1 MELNLKMLIE
11 AAASGPLVYSDQPL
25 SFWGGYDSHSGEV
38 IDRRHPLSGQVLTGK
53 ILVFPGSRGS
63 SSGSGVL
70 LEAIRNHTAPAG
82 IITLE
87 ADHILCL
94 AALLAQE
101 LYARTIPVAAAPPD
115 FFEWAVANDGVSL
128 RLTSDGRLETA

>member
-1 MELNLKMLIE
+1 GRVRRVGGQRPVGAGRHGMELSLKMLIE

-38 IDRRHPLSGQVLTGK
+38 IDRRHPLSGQILTGK
-53 ILVFPGSRGS
+53 ILVFPGSRG

-82 IITLE
+82 IITL
-87 ADHILCL
+87 
-94 AALLAQE
+94 
-101 LYARTIPVAAAPPD
+101 
-115 FFEWAVANDGVSL
+115 
-128 RLTSDGRLETA
+128 